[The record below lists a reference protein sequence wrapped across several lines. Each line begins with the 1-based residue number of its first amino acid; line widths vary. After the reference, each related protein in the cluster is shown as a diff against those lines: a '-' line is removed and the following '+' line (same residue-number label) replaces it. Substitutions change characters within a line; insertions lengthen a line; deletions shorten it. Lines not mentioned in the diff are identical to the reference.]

1 MMYGPRLYDIHP
13 GFYWISRKIEDRRN
27 SLFHLSSL
35 SFLPPLFVS
44 LNRITFDS
52 VQVADRFAFS
62 RFFLDTPGP
71 GGCRRYNNGSAIN
84 RGVLEIRWKEEKK
97 ICYTRFV
104 IYSTTSKSTI
114 RGIFRFFP
122 RFENFFASG
131 CISISDPFENLQY
144 YDLGRIRLEKRPRRV
159 SKEKK
164 EKRNETRKLKKLSF
178 ENQKCEK
185 KGKKSNQSS
194 TIELYSFDRKGDQ
207 FENARKSEQVGPV
220 EEVCNPTI
228 AAK

>member
-1 MMYGPRLYDIHP
+1 MDVV
-13 GFYWISRKIEDRRN
+13 D
-27 SLFHLSSL
+27 
-35 SFLPPLFVS
+35 
-44 LNRITFDS
+44 
-52 VQVADRFAFS
+52 
-62 RFFLDTPGP
+62 
-71 GGCRRYNNGSAIN
+71 NNGSAIN

-194 TIELYSFDRKGDQ
+194 TIELYSPLIEKEINSKTRESPSELVRWKRSVTPRYPQNKDWERRRGGRVSLKTHRLGLSSLGRRGVCVGRNLRFRLVNRWLTCQGRQPTQTIRRMHKY
-207 FENARKSEQVGPV
+207 KSPLS
-220 EEVCNPTI
+220 NIT
-228 AAK
+228 

>member
-1 MMYGPRLYDIHP
+1 MKR
-13 GFYWISRKIEDRRN
+13 
-27 SLFHLSSL
+27 
-35 SFLPPLFVS
+35 
-44 LNRITFDS
+44 
-52 VQVADRFAFS
+52 
-62 RFFLDTPGP
+62 
-71 GGCRRYNNGSAIN
+71 
-84 RGVLEIRWKEEKK
+84 KK

-194 TIELYSFDRKGDQ
+194 TIELYSPLIEKKI
-207 FENARKSEQVGPV
+207 ENARKSERVGPV

-228 AAK
+228 PAK